1 MFYKSFEQIEIFE
14 LAKASTTTSCNTQM
28 SKYVYMDNDAFLFSF
43 SIKMIYELRHRNRFE
58 LVHAT

>member
-28 SKYVYMDNDAFLFSF
+28 SKFVYIDAFLFSF
-43 SIKMIYELRHRNRFE
+43 SVIMIYDTGTDLN
-58 LVHAT
+58 

>member
-43 SIKMIYELRHRNRFE
+43 SVIMIYDTGTDLN
-58 LVHAT
+58 